1 MHASVTCPVVLLV
14 SMPPYV
20 LRPLQQWSIDAI
32 LAVQEK
38 AYAPFLVE
46 QAHVLQGKLDAGPPG
61 HPLSWGAA
69 LADAP
74 DELCGYAIAVPWSS
88 KQVPMWN
95 HTRLVSPQQAD
106 CLYVHDIAVAPRHH
120 GSGLANRLMQ
130 QVLNQGASCDWPQA
144 ALVAVQGADN
154 YWRRFGFAPAPGP
167 DVGSFGP
174 DAVWMMRAYLPVRKP

>member
-1 MHASVTCPVVLLV
+1 
-14 SMPPYV
+14 MPPYL

-95 HTRLVSPQQAD
+95 HTRLISPQQAD

-130 QVLNQGASCDWPQA
+130 QVLNRVPPATGRRLRWWRCRVPTTTGA
-144 ALVAVQGADN
+144 ALALCRRQGRMSAASA
-154 YWRRFGFAPAPGP
+154 RTRSG
-167 DVGSFGP
+167 
-174 DAVWMMRAYLPVRKP
+174 